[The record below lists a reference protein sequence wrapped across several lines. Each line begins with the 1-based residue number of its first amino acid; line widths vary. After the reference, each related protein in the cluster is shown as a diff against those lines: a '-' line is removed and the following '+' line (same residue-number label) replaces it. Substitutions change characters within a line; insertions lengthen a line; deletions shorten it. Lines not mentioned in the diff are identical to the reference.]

1 MHCHVVGLR
10 AYLSTEG
17 KRGHALAV
25 NVTSRAALVMN
36 SLNPQKPTELPPSSR
51 CVNTEQ
57 RAEHRNAHL
66 KVFHGWQMV
75 FGEKRSQA
83 FESPRSARSDSL

>member
-10 AYLSTEG
+10 AYVSTEG

-36 SLNPQKPTELPPSSR
+36 SLNHQKTHRAPSVQPMR
-51 CVNTEQ
+51 EH
-57 RAEHRNAHL
+57 RAEGRA
-66 KVFHGWQMV
+66 
-75 FGEKRSQA
+75 
-83 FESPRSARSDSL
+83 SLSRMANGVWREALAGI